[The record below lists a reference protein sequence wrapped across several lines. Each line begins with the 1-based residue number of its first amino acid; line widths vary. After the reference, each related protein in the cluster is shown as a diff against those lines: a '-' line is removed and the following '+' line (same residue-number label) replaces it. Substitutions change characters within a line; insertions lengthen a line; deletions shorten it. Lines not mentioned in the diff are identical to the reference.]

1 MDYMIK
7 YYQNYSDGGDSYYI
21 DYRLYSGPSVAAIKS
36 NILRELSYE
45 FNNQGL
51 GKEISEINLD
61 LSIEDMQDE
70 IIRIMDNLID
80 TSSGYGAMRE
90 YELELSVCK
99 NENEAFKF
107 YGVFL
112 DHCNELG
119 DEEAADQQIAFE
131 SDGDSAIKLVS
142 LIQYSPLG
150 GYILELVRSYNIH
163 VNRDFIDKLTKKI
176 G

>member
-1 MDYMIK
+1 MIK

-21 DYRLYSGPSVAAIKS
+21 SYKLYSGSSERAIKE
-36 NILRELSYE
+36 NILRDLSYE
-45 FNNQGL
+45 FTNEGV
-51 GKEISEINLD
+51 GKEISGINLD
-61 LSIEDMQDE
+61 LSIEDIQDE
-70 IIRIMDNLID
+70 IIRIMEDLID

-107 YGVFL
+107 YDAFL
-112 DHCNELG
+112 DHCNDLG
-119 DEEAADQQIAFE
+119 DEEATDQQIAFE
-131 SDGDSAIKLVS
+131 SDGDRARKIVS

-163 VNRDFIDKLTKKI
+163 VNHDFIDKLTKKI
-176 G
+176 A